1 LSSTQVVLVYTLEQR
16 FFIDDFPEFLI
27 SGVFAGII
35 ANGIIPLLEKI
46 LGIATIYKLTEL
58 NKYDHPIL
66 EELYKKARGTY
77 EHSRNVAHL
86 VSVASNKIGTNT
98 LLLKVA
104 ALYHDLGK
112 IENAE
117 FFIENSTPSSNI
129 HNIITP
135 LESAK
140 IILEHPKKSIE
151 ICYKNKI
158 PKEVID
164 LIETHHGDSVLMHFY
179 QKELEINE
187 NADIN
192 DFTYSTPTPKT
203 KEQGIL
209 LLADATEA
217 FSRSQVFK
225 TEKELEEIL
234 RTFIYKKIKK
244 GELRN
249 CELTT
254 KEIEICIEEFTEAI
268 FVTQHKRVP
277 YSTEKVEKV

>member
-1 LSSTQVVLVYTLEQR
+1 
-16 FFIDDFPEFLI
+16 
-27 SGVFAGII
+27 
-35 ANGIIPLLEKI
+35 
-46 LGIATIYKLTEL
+46 
-58 NKYDHPIL
+58 
-66 EELYKKARGTY
+66 
-77 EHSRNVAHL
+77 
-86 VSVASNKIGTNT
+86 
-98 LLLKVA
+98 
-104 ALYHDLGK
+104 
-112 IENAE
+112 
-117 FFIENSTPSSNI
+117 
-129 HNIITP
+129 
-135 LESAK
+135 LESDK

-151 ICYKNKI
+151 ICYKNNI